1 MNKAT
6 YLIKKKLYKKFI
18 EKDKY
23 SFIFI
28 TKFIITFYLFLYL
41 INNNINFKSIG
52 LNLKI
57 YKLIK
62 SKFKK
67 EGKININEAEI
78 MIKRL
83 KKINKGNI
91 NSTIHIGF
99 TLDKG
104 FILQTMLTVASIMA
118 TQKKTTKIIFHFG
131 VINNF
136 TTENMIKMYQLK
148 RRINNLTEFNFY
160 YLKDSIKKMKN
171 FHKKGEACPG
181 KFELP
186 ELLPDNVERLLL
198 FDAGDV
204 LVFRDLTELY
214 NYNMK
219 DYWVLGTP
227 EPFGIYLNYKI
238 YNLTKYL
245 NIGSILLNVKKLKE
259 NNFWNVYTKNR
270 YLKMKGK
277 PDQTLFNIVVP
288 DNKKDYFP
296 LRFGGLTPFINDRDS
311 DKLKFYDNSFEKWL
325 NSPLSKSFPE
335 NPNNLIK
342 FTAQLYNPTFIHQWN
357 GKWASGRGL
366 SIYRH
371 LAKYFIKL
379 AGIWDDIC
387 KIKPG
392 YCK

>member
-1 MNKAT
+1 
-6 YLIKKKLYKKFI
+6 
-18 EKDKY
+18 
-23 SFIFI
+23 
-28 TKFIITFYLFLYL
+28 
-41 INNNINFKSIG
+41 
-52 LNLKI
+52 
-57 YKLIK
+57 
-62 SKFKK
+62 
-67 EGKININEAEI
+67 
-78 MIKRL
+78 
-83 KKINKGNI
+83 
-91 NSTIHIGF
+91 
-99 TLDKG
+99 
-104 FILQTMLTVASIMA
+104 
-118 TQKKTTKIIFHFG
+118 
-131 VINNF
+131 
-136 TTENMIKMYQLK
+136 
-148 RRINNLTEFNFY
+148 
-160 YLKDSIKKMKN
+160 MKN

-204 LVFRDLTELY
+204 LIFRDLTELY

-227 EPFGIYLNYKI
+227 EPFGIYLNYKK

-311 DKLKFYDNSFEKWL
+311 DKLKFHDNSFEKWL
-325 NSPLSKSFPE
+325 NSPFSKSFPE
-335 NPNNLIK
+335 NPNNLFK
-342 FTAQLYNPTFIHQWN
+342 FNAQLYNSTFIHQWN

-366 SIYRH
+366 SIYRN